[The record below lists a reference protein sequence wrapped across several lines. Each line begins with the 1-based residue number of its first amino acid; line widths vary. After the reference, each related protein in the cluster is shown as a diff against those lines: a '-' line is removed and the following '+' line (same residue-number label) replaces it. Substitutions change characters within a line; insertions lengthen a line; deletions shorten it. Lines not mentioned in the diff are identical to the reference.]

1 MNLSKHDLCSQVQS
15 EATGGQSL
23 LYRCRGNATGQVSV
37 PPGCKAGAFGVL
49 PVVGQM
55 VTPMPLPRAA
65 LLIISIE
72 TGRVKGEK

>member
-1 MNLSKHDLCSQVQS
+1 MTSVAGFNLKPR
-15 EATGGQSL
+15 EGRAFYIGAG
-23 LYRCRGNATGQVSV
+23 GNATGQVSV

-55 VTPMPLPRAA
+55 ITPMPLPRAA